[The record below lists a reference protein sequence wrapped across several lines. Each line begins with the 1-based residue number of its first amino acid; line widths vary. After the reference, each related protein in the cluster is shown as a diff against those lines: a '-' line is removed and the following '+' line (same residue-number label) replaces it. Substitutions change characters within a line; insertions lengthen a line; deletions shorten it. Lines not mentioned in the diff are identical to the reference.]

1 MATAPISLRPYIKM
15 YSVKRAS
22 EQSDL
27 ARSTLYNFIREGKL
41 KTVKV
46 GGRRLIPDSAL
57 RELLQIGESGE

>member
-1 MATAPISLRPYIKM
+1 MATAPISLCPYIKM

-41 KTVKV
+41 KTVE
-46 GGRRLIPDSAL
+46 RP
-57 RELLQIGESGE
+57 

>member
-1 MATAPISLRPYIKM
+1 MSNALTTLLPGIRM
-15 YSVKRAS
+15 YSVRTAS

-27 ARSTLYNFIREGKL
+27 SRSTLYNFIKDGRL

-57 RELLQIGESGE
+57 RELLQIGESR